1 VIGYRLKQ
9 GPISGPTSRARL
21 AAPAIIATSS
31 SFFQTQSPVLRPHL
45 FEFVIKPIDGLC
57 SLPHHQFK
65 LGGIARFIGEV
76 AAELDDGRAQL
87 VNISFQL
94 ADVGARPP
102 SIVPVHA
109 ADASRIFIV
118 F

>member
-1 VIGYRLKQ
+1 
-9 GPISGPTSRARL
+9 
-21 AAPAIIATSS
+21 
-31 SFFQTQSPVLRPHL
+31 
-45 FEFVIKPIDGLC
+45 
-57 SLPHHQFK
+57 
-65 LGGIARFIGEV
+65 
-76 AAELDDGRAQL
+76 LDDVHAQL
-87 VNISFQL
+87 INEVFQL